1 MTEHTKCS
9 QCGAELEPGWA
20 TCWNC
25 GAEVELHSAE
35 VVEES
40 SQLVGKSQA
49 TIQWVKVDKQKMM
62 DAGKQIKLVVWLTL
76 IIIFIP
82 VATHIV
88 VWITDNQRFYVLGII
103 LSLLLIVAQ
112 LVNLYHAGD
121 DLIKSVSK
129 SESESDN

>member
-1 MTEHTKCS
+1 MNELAKCS
-9 QCGAELEPGWA
+9 QCGAELESGWA

-40 SQLVGKSQA
+40 SQLVVKSQV
-49 TIQWVKVDKQKMM
+49 TSQWVKVDKQKIM

-76 IIIFIP
+76 IMIFIP

-103 LSLLLIVAQ
+103 LSLLVIVAQ

-129 SESESDN
+129 SESDN